1 MKTTAIRYH
10 DFTMGH
16 TVTNHESGCRHLHG
30 HNYRIHFEI
39 KADLDELGR
48 VLDFSV
54 MKKLLCDWIEN
65 TWDHKFLIWKDDPRL
80 DALLEIDE
88 ESFIVVP
95 FNPTAENI
103 AAYFL
108 NEVAPKLLPEN
119 VELISVKLEETRKCS
134 VKVEK

>member
-80 DALLEIDE
+80 GALLEIDE
-88 ESFIVVP
+88 ESFNVVP

>member
-39 KADLDELGR
+39 KTDLDELGR

>member
-1 MKTTAIRYH
+1 MITTAIRYH

-39 KADLDELGR
+39 AADLDELGR

-54 MKKLLCDWIEN
+54 MKKLLCTWIEN
-65 TWDHKFLIWKDDPRL
+65 TWDHKFLIWKEDPRL
-80 DALLEIDE
+80 EDLLKIDG
-88 ESFIVVP
+88 ESFIVVN

-103 AAYFL
+103 ASYFL

-119 VELISVKLEETRKCS
+119 VNLISVQLEETRKCS
-134 VKVEK
+134 VKVVK

>member
-65 TWDHKFLIWKDDPRL
+65 TWDHKFMIWKDDPRL
-80 DALLEIDE
+80 DALLRIDE
-88 ESFIVVP
+88 ESLIIVP

-119 VELISVKLEETRKCS
+119 VELVSVKLEETRKCS

>member
-88 ESFIVVP
+88 ESFNIVP

>member
-80 DALLEIDE
+80 NALLEIDE
-88 ESFIVVP
+88 ESFNVVP

>member
-39 KADLDELGR
+39 SADLDKLGR

-54 MKKLLCDWIEN
+54 MKKLLCDWLEN
-65 TWDHKFLIWKDDPRL
+65 TWDHKFLIWKEDPRL
-80 DALLEIDE
+80 NKLLEIDE
-88 ESFIVVP
+88 ESFNVVP

-103 AAYFL
+103 AAYML
-108 NEVAPKLLPEN
+108 NEVGPKLLPEN
-119 VELISVKLEETRKCS
+119 VELVSVTLEETRKCS
-134 VKVEK
+134 VKVSK